1 MWSSPLTIALY
12 AACFLGIAAIRDK
25 TDDTAVELDIALNF
39 LHRKA
44 HNNSLNRK
52 MHPLGDLPSGV
63 GTALAMYNTFNNVM
77 GLASSI
83 ASYRSVEKYSITT
96 NILKNI
102 DSLRDLHD
110 TLVQKVGLVPPNWD
124 ATCDDCTPAD
134 LHTRYNFTTAISSG
148 SFINTAIQFVMS
160 WTNGDNAEGCP
171 FRLKRYVALMRDVM
185 VKLSKEGDELIAQLS
200 EPGTA
205 NNDLPMF
212 RFEDDR
218 GCDGDCKDYDCDP
231 GAAIH
236 TDSMRDHLKNFHQPY
251 DGNGLCRTLPPKH
264 PRANV
269 TRESQDECY
278 KMSGCKG
285 FTLYDGTL
293 TDFKPAEAEDVMK
306 VGDMV
311 ELQEWVPDFGSLVP
325 SLVEKYKEEKRKC
338 RVYPVVLGGVDESDK
353 CEEGDQELHCGTT
366 SLGCWPQGFLRLVKS
381 ATNIRH
387 ISNRVCFRTS
397 VANEYMQ
404 EATECFKKPSDP
416 LWAHSSA
423 ETAKWFQSLPAKG
436 DGMQE
441 AGMQEALMQAAE
453 KIKAKELSGKAVMAM
468 GIVKMEE
475 YLGLNAQQAKRVM
488 CMMDAV
494 KGGASAA
501 DCWED
506 GTFEKYMKYYGLV
519 DPYIFFGV
527 KTNLGS
533 TSWAL
538 NAASR
543 LASTAS
549 SYLGQYAWLGKSVSK
564 SLGVYLDV
572 NYTVAYT
579 QDLTGGTADWLTMAA
594 AATALLKTMA
604 SVAEVQCPVVESWLQ
619 KTDLGDVGKL
629 QQLVETQIK

>member
-110 TLVQKVGLVPPNWD
+110 TLVQKVGLVPAKWD
-124 ATCDDCTPAD
+124 ATCDDCTPED
-134 LHTRYNFTTAISSG
+134 LHTRYNFRTDISSG

-160 WTNGDNAEGCP
+160 WTNGDDAEGCP
-171 FRLKRYVALMRDVM
+171 FRLKKYVALMRDVM
-185 VKLSKEGDELIAQLS
+185 VKLSREGDELITQLS
-200 EPGTA
+200 KADTA
-205 NNDLPMF
+205 KSDLPMF

-218 GCDGDCKDYDCDP
+218 GCDGDCKDYNCDP

-236 TDSMRDHLKNFHQPY
+236 TESMRDHLKNFHKPY
-251 DGNGLCRTLPPKH
+251 GKTGLCRTLPADH
-264 PRANV
+264 PRADV
-269 TRESQDECY
+269 IRQSQDECY
-278 KMSGCKG
+278 KMIGCKG
-285 FTLYDGTL
+285 FTLYHGTL
-293 TDFKPAEAEDVMK
+293 TDFEPASAGDVMK

-311 ELQEWVPDFGSLVP
+311 EVYEDGKTTPETFR
-325 SLVEKYKEEKRKC
+325 EC
-338 RVYPVVLGGVDESDK
+338 RVYPVVLGEYQGNRCHEV
-353 CEEGDQELHCGTT
+353 HCGTT
-366 SLGCWPQGFLRLVKS
+366 SLGCWPKESLRLVES
-381 ATNIRH
+381 ATNIEH

-416 LWAHSSA
+416 LWAHNSA
-423 ETAKWFQSLPAKG
+423 ETAAWFQSLPAKG

-475 YLGLNAQQAKRVM
+475 YLGLNAKQAKRVM